1 MNYYSHHIGDFNNA
15 TRHLTRVERSLY
27 RDAIELYYDTE
38 SALTKD
44 FEKLSRRLLANTTEE
59 KAALRDVLNEF
70 FTETDDGFTHDRCD
84 KEISK
89 YRANTSNKAKAGI
102 ASAEARKQKRTG
114 VEHVLNE
121 CEADEQL
128 TNNHKPI
135 TNNHKP
141 IKNIRGSRLSSDWIA
156 PQEYIDFCN
165 TERPDLDANFVADGF
180 RDYWIGV
187 VGAKGLKGDWFATW
201 RNWVRRQEQGK
212 SKFKNKSTVIS
223 DSQFDD
229 WLNSGE
235 KKAVAI
241 NG

>member
-44 FEKLSRRLLANTTEE
+44 FEKLSRRLLANTAEE

-70 FTETDDGFTHDRCD
+70 FTETDDGFIHERCD
-84 KEISK
+84 KEIAK
-89 YRANTSNKAKAGI
+89 YRENTSNKAKAGI
-102 ASAEARKQKRTG
+102 ASAEARKQKKAD
-114 VEHVLNE
+114 VQHVLNE
-121 CEADEQL
+121 CSTDEQL

-135 TNNHKP
+135 TNNH
-141 IKNIRGSRLSSDWIA
+141 IKTNRGSRLHNDWVA

-165 TERPDLDANFVADGF
+165 TERPDLDANFIADSF
-180 RDYWIGV
+180 RDYWISV
-187 VGAKGLKGDWFATW
+187 AGAKGVKADWFATW
-201 RNWVRRQEQGK
+201 RGWVRRQEQAK
-212 SKFKNKSTVIS
+212 SKFKNKSSIIT

-235 KKAVAI
+235 RNLVAI

>member
-84 KEISK
+84 KEIAK

-121 CEADEQL
+121 CETDEQL